1 MKNGIKFLIT
11 LLIFNITSATHAKSF
26 SANVLAP
33 NLVGQTENIE
43 KNRDQW
49 AKFETDLEKMK
60 ELGIQSISTH
70 IWWSQV
76 EHEDNKFDWSYYKR
90 LSQIIIDKGMKWS
103 PIISFNSCSDKDEES
118 CSIELPK
125 WVWSKYKDN
134 GSVESIEDLK
144 FISSDG
150 NTSEEFIS
158 FWATDLVV
166 TEYKD
171 FIQSFS
177 DNFQNKSSNILEIV
191 ISLGPSGE
199 LRYPIKNEKESMLQ
213 AYSPLAKDSYKTFI
227 KSKYKTI
234 DNVNAAWNTQL
245 ETINDIQPPVSNDFF
260 ELESVKSTYGKDFYD
275 WYNTSLIEHGVIVLT
290 TAIRVLN
297 SEGSL
302 FLNTPI
308 GAIIPG
314 SLWSPEPDAKRVSEL
329 NAGLIRSG
337 DDIWAEGKQA
347 SGYEH
352 IVSGLKEAATL
363 TKFEFLN
370 IHLTSIEMTS
380 AKSDKGEIDSSNSLA
395 FEISKLA
402 KESNLGILGQ
412 NQSVNVLGSNQA
424 WDNIWNAIQNANY
437 TGLTIKTMND
447 ISANPLAYDFY
458 KWIIENMNE

>member
-1 MKNGIKFLIT
+1 MRNGIKFLIT
-11 LLIFNITSATHAKSF
+11 LLIFNTAGVTQAKSF

-33 NLVGQTENIE
+33 SLVGQTENIE

-49 AKFETDLEKMK
+49 VKFENDLEKMK

-76 EHEDNKFDWSYYKR
+76 EPQDNKFDWSYYKR
-90 LSQIIIDKGMKWS
+90 LSQIITDKGMKWS
-103 PIISFNSCSDKDEES
+103 PIISFNSCNDKDEES
-118 CSIELPK
+118 CNLELPS

-150 NTSEEFIS
+150 TSSEEFLS

-166 TEYKD
+166 SEYKD

-177 DNFQNKSSNILEIV
+177 DNFRNKSSQILEVV

-199 LRYPIKNEKESMLQ
+199 LRYPIKNKEESNHQ
-213 AYSPLAKDSYKTFI
+213 AYSSLAKQSFKTFI

-234 DNVNAAWNTQL
+234 DNVNAAWNMQL
-245 ETINDIQPPVSNDFF
+245 ESINDIHPPSSRKFYEIEN
-260 ELESVKSTYGKDFYD
+260 VKRTYGKDFYE

-297 SEGSL
+297 NEGSP

-314 SLWSPEPDAKRVSEL
+314 SFWSPAPDAKRVSEL

-337 DDIWAEGKQA
+337 DDIWGDEKQA

-380 AKSDKGEIDSSNSLA
+380 AKTDKGEINSSNNLA

-458 KWIIENMNE
+458 KWIIENMHE